1 MPARRED
8 ARASCSC
15 PCRTPE
21 RAPGQRGQQRPCLA
35 RPGGHPAGPPAGN
48 LPWSRVLRNS
58 NRRRSGLS
66 PPKWTARAARDGPNR
81 ARADW
86 RLPLHP
92 THRMLRRDSPWSR
105 SRRSSPLRRHVP
117 WPAGQRIA
125 CGLLVVS
132 AARGSGE
139 KVAIW
144 PKNSHLPGTPP
155 ALAHSGTEI
164 FRKRFSSFPD
174 TVLGW
179 LVAHGLPSYPPDTG
193 HGRFLCV
200 PGMGPLSG
208 ITQGR
213 ARSAEAT
220 DI

>member
-1 MPARRED
+1 MH
-8 ARASCSC
+8 
-15 PCRTPE
+15 E
-21 RAPGQRGQQRPCLA
+21 R
-35 RPGGHPAGPPAGN
+35 
-48 LPWSRVLRNS
+48 RVLVRAVPPS
-58 NRRRSGLS
+58 VRRGSAVSSVPAWRGPADTPRDHLPEISRGAEYSVIPTAEDPDYRPQSG
-66 PPKWTARAARDGPNR
+66 PRA
-81 ARADW
+81 
-86 RLPLHP
+86 LPGTVRIALEPTSDFHCTL

>member
-1 MPARRED
+1 MD
-8 ARASCSC
+8 AASSQ
-15 PCRTPE
+15 CRSRP
-21 RAPGQRGQQRPCLA
+21 RGSLSRGCRPV
-35 RPGGHPAGPPAGN
+35 RT
-48 LPWSRVLRNS
+48 S
-58 NRRRSGLS
+58 NRSRSAHVTS
-66 PPKWTARAARDGPNR
+66 RAEYSVIQPPKIRTIAPRIALERTGDFHR
-81 ARADW
+81 T
-86 RLPLHP
+86 L

-105 SRRSSPLRRHVP
+105 SRRSSPLRRRVP

-125 CGLLVVS
+125 CGLLLVLRS
-132 AARGSGE
+132 AAGGRKLPFGRRI
-139 KVAIW
+139 AIFLARL
-144 PKNSHLPGTPP
+144 HV
-155 ALAHSGTEI
+155 LAHSETEI
-164 FRKRFSSFPD
+164 FRKRFSYFPD

-179 LVAHGLPSYPPDTG
+179 LVAHGLPSYPPDPG